1 MLLFRSEEHVETW
14 CWSRSLPVGG
24 TLSLGQASELAW
36 IWFRDR
42 LEPSW
47 KRKSVEEAESVFGS
61 LGLKGDFW
69 KLRP

>member
-1 MLLFRSEEHVETW
+1 MLLFRSEEHIETW
-14 CWSRSLPVGG
+14 CSARSLPIGG
-24 TLSLGQASELAW
+24 TLSPGQASELAW

-47 KRKSVEEAESVFGS
+47 KRKSVEEAESIFES
-61 LGLKGDFW
+61 LGLEGDFW

>member
-1 MLLFRSEEHVETW
+1 
-14 CWSRSLPVGG
+14 
-24 TLSLGQASELAW
+24 LAW
-36 IWFRDR
+36 IWYRDR

-47 KRKSVEEAESVFGS
+47 KRKTVEEAESIFDS

>member
-14 CWSRSLPVGG
+14 CWARSLQVGG

-47 KRKSVEEAESVFGS
+47 KRKTVEEAESIFGS
-61 LGLKGDFW
+61 LGLTGNFW

>member
-14 CWSRSLPVGG
+14 CWARSLRVGG
-24 TLSLGQASELAW
+24 TLSLDQASELAW

-47 KRKSVEEAESVFGS
+47 KRKTLEEAESIFGS
-61 LGLKGDFW
+61 LGLTGNFW

>member
-24 TLSLGQASELAW
+24 TLSLDQASELAW

-47 KRKSVEEAESVFGS
+47 KRKTLEEAESIFGS
-61 LGLKGDFW
+61 LGLTGNFW

>member
-1 MLLFRSEEHVETW
+1 MLLFRSEEHIETW
-14 CWSRSLPVGG
+14 CSARSLPIGG

-36 IWFRDR
+36 IWFHDR

-47 KRKSVEEAESVFGS
+47 KRKTVEEGESIFRS

-69 KLRP
+69 KLLP

>member
-1 MLLFRSEEHVETW
+1 LLFRSEEHVETW
-14 CWSRSLPVGG
+14 CWARSLRVGG
-24 TLSLGQASELAW
+24 TLSLDQASELAW

-47 KRKSVEEAESVFGS
+47 KRKTLEEAESIFGS
-61 LGLKGDFW
+61 LGLTGNFW

>member
-14 CWSRSLPVGG
+14 CWARSLRVGG
-24 TLSLGQASELAW
+24 TLSLDQASELAW

-47 KRKSVEEAESVFGS
+47 KRKTLEEAESIFGS
-61 LGLKGDFW
+61 LGLTGKFW